1 MFQKLC
7 IYKQRKNIK
16 DIHVK
21 SVLHVVK
28 KVTATS
34 FTNDKN
40 DPKYSFLCQLLMF
53 MQFDFAQ
60 ILQ

>member
-1 MFQKLC
+1 MLQELC

-16 DIHVK
+16 NIHVK
-21 SVLHVVK
+21 SVFCVVK
-28 KVTATS
+28 KVMATS

-53 MQFDFAQ
+53 MQFDDA
-60 ILQ
+60 